1 MKDQQIITKQ
11 ELFLDQ
17 APCWNFELNAD
28 ELLAKALE
36 VGYVTKVENEED
48 AYLVNN
54 HY

>member
-1 MKDQQIITKQ
+1 MKDQKIITKQ

-17 APCWNFELNAD
+17 APLNAD